1 MQTSELIN
9 FGSKILRK
17 STNSHRIDAE
27 IILSYIL
34 KISREKILISENKVS
49 QTNISKFKLLI
60 NRRLH
65 NEPIAYILN
74 KKEFRSK
81 DFFVDKKSLIPRPET
96 ELIIDPIV
104 KNFKNK
110 RLFFL
115 DIGVGSGCIISSI
128 LKELSHSKGVG
139 VDICKDTILNAKI
152 NLLNLKVQN
161 RARLLNRS
169 FKNIF
174 NHKFDLVVSNPP
186 YVVRRD
192 INRLSND
199 IKKFEPKLA
208 LDGGND
214 GLDVIRKIIYK
225 SKSILKLNGILAL
238 EIGRGQYFSVAK
250 ALKENGFRKSRV
262 IKDYKNNVRCIFS
275 TLLKNK
281 TK

>member
-9 FGSKILRK
+9 LGSKILRK
-17 STNSHRIDAE
+17 STNSNRIDAE
-27 IILSYIL
+27 IILSHIL

-49 QTNISKFKLLI
+49 KKNILKFKHLI
-60 NRRLH
+60 NRRLC

-104 KNFKNK
+104 KDFKNK
-110 RLFFL
+110 SLFFL

-139 VDICKDTILNAKI
+139 IDICKDTILNAKI
-152 NLLNLKVQN
+152 NLINLKVQN

-174 NHKFDLVVSNPP
+174 NHKFDLIVSNPP

-238 EIGRGQYFSVAK
+238 EIGRGQYFSVVK
-250 ALKENGFRKSRV
+250 ILKENGFRKSRV